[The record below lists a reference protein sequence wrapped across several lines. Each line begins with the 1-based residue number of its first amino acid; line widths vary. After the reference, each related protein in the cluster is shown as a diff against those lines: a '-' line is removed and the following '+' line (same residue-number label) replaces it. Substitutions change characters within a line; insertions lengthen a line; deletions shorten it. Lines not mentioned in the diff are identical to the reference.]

1 MFLDKIVRWETLIV
15 NASVLVLKTLP
26 SIPTKSPISVSL
38 NKLYYLHQRRLL
50 QYKIGCDL
58 LGPEY

>member
-1 MFLDKIVRWETLIV
+1 MFLDKIVKWETLIV

-38 NKLYYLHQRRLL
+38 NKL
-50 QYKIGCDL
+50 
-58 LGPEY
+58 